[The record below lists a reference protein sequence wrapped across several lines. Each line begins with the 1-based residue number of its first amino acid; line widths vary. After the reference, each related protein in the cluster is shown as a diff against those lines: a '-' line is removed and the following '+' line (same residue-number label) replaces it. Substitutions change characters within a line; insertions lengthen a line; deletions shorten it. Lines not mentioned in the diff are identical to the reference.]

1 MTAVSASVHTGTT
14 TSLRSQL
21 SKWKAVIGYAVIAL
35 VSLLAFGLGVDR
47 GDHTSFSVSQ
57 SDDALQVPNFS
68 VPSQPVTLTL
78 AVILFALA
86 GYQAWALLREKSVG
100 VWMPIAVGLAFMGSL
115 LTWAGAG
122 RGNTNVALTGMLVS
136 GVFLAVPLVFGA
148 MAGTL
153 CERSGVVNI
162 AIEGQLL
169 GGAFL
174 AAVVASA
181 TNNAYIGMAAAP
193 IAGAFVGA
201 LLALF
206 AVRYW
211 VDQIVVGVV
220 LNVLVIGIT
229 SFLFSTV
236 LSDNPDLNQ
245 AGAQI
250 GAQGGVMMQSL
261 PIPLLSEI
269 PILGPVLFDQN
280 ALVYVM
286 YAIVVVFQIMLFK
299 SRWGLR
305 VRAVGEHPKAADTVG
320 IKVNRTRV
328 RNTILGGAIAGLGG
342 AFFTVASGLA
352 FSKEMTSGKGYIALA
367 AMILGRWN
375 PKGALLAA
383 LLFGFADS
391 LRIQLGVI
399 GSAIPSEFL
408 AMLPYLATIFAVA
421 GLVGKSRP
429 PAAENIPYK
438 K

>member
-1 MTAVSASVHTGTT
+1 
-14 TSLRSQL
+14 
-21 SKWKAVIGYAVIAL
+21 
-35 VSLLAFGLGVDR
+35 
-47 GDHTSFSVSQ
+47 
-57 SDDALQVPNFS
+57 
-68 VPSQPVTLTL
+68 
-78 AVILFALA
+78 
-86 GYQAWALLREKSVG
+86 
-100 VWMPIAVGLAFMGSL
+100 MGAL
-115 LTWAGAG
+115 LTWSGAG
-122 RGNTNVALTGMLVS
+122 RENTNVALTGMLVS

-174 AAVVASA
+174 AVVVASV
-181 TNNAYIGMAAAP
+181 TDNAYIGMAAAP
-193 IAGAFVGA
+193 IAGALVGA

-236 LSDNPDLNQ
+236 LSDNPEFNQ

-250 GAQGGVMMQSL
+250 GAQGGVAMQSL

-269 PILGPVLFDQN
+269 PILGPVFFDQN
-280 ALVYVM
+280 ALVYLM
-286 YAIVVVFQIMLFK
+286 YVIVIVFQVMLFK

-342 AFFTVASGLA
+342 AFFTVASGLS

-399 GSAIPSEFL
+399 GSSIPSEFL

>member
-1 MTAVSASVHTGTT
+1 MTTVEESVMVTTDRSAS
-14 TSLRSQL
+14 SFFKQWR
-21 SKWKAVIGYAVIAL
+21 AVIGYGAIGL
-35 VSLLAFGLGVDR
+35 VSLFVFGFGTAR
-47 GDHTSFSVSQ
+47 GDSTSFAVSR
-57 SDDALQVPNFS
+57 PNDTIKLPHFS
-68 VPSQPVTLTL
+68 VPSQSTAIGLSILLL
-78 AVILFALA
+78 AVA
-86 GYQAWALLREKSVG
+86 GFQVWAQRRKMRVG
-100 VWMPIAVGLAFMGSL
+100 VWLPIVFAVVFMAAL

-122 RGNTNVALTGMLVS
+122 RANTDMAITGLLVS

-148 MAGTL
+148 LAGTL
-153 CERSGVVNI
+153 CERSGIVNI

-174 AAVVASA
+174 AVVVAS
-181 TNNAYIGMAAAP
+181 TTHNAYLGLLAAP
-193 IAGAFVGA
+193 LAGALVGA

-229 SFLFSTV
+229 NFLYSTV
-236 LSDNPDLNQ
+236 LTGNRGLNQ

-250 GAQGGVMMQSL
+250 GAQGGVIMHSL
-261 PIPLLSEI
+261 PIPLLSDI
-269 PILGPVLFDQN
+269 PIIGPVFFDQN
-280 ALVYVM
+280 ALVYLM
-286 YAIVVVFQIMLFK
+286 YAIVIVFQIMLFK

-305 VRAVGEHPKAADTVG
+305 VRAVGEHPLAADTVG

-352 FSKEMTSGKGYIALA
+352 FSKEMTAGKGYIALA

-375 PKGALLAA
+375 PRGALLAA
-383 LLFGFADS
+383 LLFGFADA
-391 LRIQLGVI
+391 LRIQLGVV

-421 GLVGKSRP
+421 GLVGRSRP

>member
-1 MTAVSASVHTGTT
+1 MTTVSASVHTGPA
-14 TSLRSQL
+14 TSLRSLL
-21 SKWKAVIGYAVIAL
+21 SQWKAVIGYAVIGLISL
-35 VSLLAFGLGVDR
+35 VAFGLGTDSGVS
-47 GDHTSFSVSQ
+47 TSFSVSR
-57 SDDALQVPNFS
+57 SSDALQVPNWS

-78 AVILFALA
+78 SVILFALA
-86 GYQAWALLREKSVG
+86 GYQAWAQLRHKTVG
-100 VWMPIAVGLAFMGSL
+100 VWLPIAFGVAFMGAL

-136 GVFLAVPLVFGA
+136 GVFLAVPLVFGS

-174 AAVVASA
+174 AAVVASV
-181 TNNAYIGMAAAP
+181 TDNAYIGMAAAP
-193 IAGAFVGA
+193 IAGALVGA

-236 LSDNPDLNQ
+236 LSANSDLNQ

-250 GAQGGVMMQSL
+250 GAQGGVMMQNL

-269 PILGPVLFDQN
+269 PILGPVFFDQN
-280 ALVYVM
+280 ALVYIM
-286 YAIVVVFQIMLFK
+286 YAIVIVFQIMLFK

-383 LLFGFADS
+383 LLFGFADA

-399 GSAIPSEFL
+399 GSPIPSEFL